1 MCLTPL
7 DQRRTTVCFF
17 AVITACIL
25 HIFHS
30 NQSFKKKVLL
40 AKFSRR
46 KKTDHLGLSSFTSK
60 LLQSFFPLH
69 TKNPTFFCFLF
80 LYGVFFCF
88 ICMVYQTLTTESWV
102 FRLFCVVFRA
112 GSLDLW
118 VCAYV
123 LAQLSYAYLPPCHS
137 AHSSAPVHM
146 ELCVWESELCRGWY
160 IFRQLMHYG
169 EWRWA
174 RLNVNCW
181 YVEGSGPVL
190 PRPYVLA

>member
-1 MCLTPL
+1 MAIKAL
-7 DQRRTTVCFF
+7 
-17 AVITACIL
+17 
-25 HIFHS
+25 
-30 NQSFKKKVLL
+30 KKKSS
-40 AKFSRR
+40 AGKIQSR

-60 LLQSFFPLH
+60 LLQSFFSLAH
-69 TKNPTFFCFLF
+69 KKAFFCFLF
-80 LYGVFFCF
+80 LYGFFFCF
-88 ICMVYQTLTTESWV
+88 TCMVYQTLTTESWV

-146 ELCVWESELCRGWY
+146 ELWVWESELCRGWY

-169 EWRWA
+169 EWRWE

-190 PRPYVLA
+190 PRPFVLA

>member
-7 DQRRTTVCFF
+7 DQRRTTVCFL

-25 HIFHS
+25 HIFHG
-30 NQSFKKKVLL
+30 NQSLKKKKFCWQNSV
-40 AKFSRR
+40 AKEN
-46 KKTDHLGLSSFTSK
+46 GSFRIVKFYFQITAK
-60 LLQSFFPLH
+60 VFFPR
-69 TKNPTFFCFLF
+69 TQKGIFFCFLF
-80 LYGVFFCF
+80 LYGFFFCF
-88 ICMVYQTLTTESWV
+88 TCMVYQTLTTESWV

-123 LAQLSYAYLPPCHS
+123 LALLSYAYLPPCHS

-169 EWRWA
+169 EWRWE

-190 PRPYVLA
+190 PRPFVLA